1 MERPQNPNAASE
13 RFGKPSKKNH
23 PALFL
28 LLPRQAPE
36 PRGLHAP
43 QGQPGPSGWAVD
55 IEQAPDALLL
65 P

>member
-13 RFGKPSKKNH
+13 RFGKQSKKNH

-28 LLPRQAPE
+28 PLPMPAPE

-43 QGQPGPSGWAVD
+43 QGQPGPSGLAVD
-55 IEQAPDALLL
+55 IEQTPDGLLL